1 MSRRIGEGKGRG
13 EERGEG
19 RGEEGK
25 GRGVGEGLGVGLWV
39 GGLRRQLVGHE
50 GEQTE
55 ERVQRTECVQS
66 VWRSER
72 SLAS

>member
-1 MSRRIGEGKGRG
+1 MEAGGWLSDRVILWEGER
-13 EERGEG
+13 
-19 RGEEGK
+19 
-25 GRGVGEGLGVGLWV
+25 V